1 MLPRLIG
8 LKNVFSR
15 QLPNMP
21 KEYITRLVLN
31 RHHRS
36 VALINKNGS
45 VIGGI
50 TYRVF
55 TAQVQM
61 AAAADLSQMTCV

>member
-1 MLPRLIG
+1 MY
-8 LKNVFSR
+8 SR

-21 KEYITRLVLN
+21 REYIARLVLN

-36 VALINKNGS
+36 VALVGRAGN
-45 VIGGI
+45 VMGGI

-55 TAQVQM
+55 PQQVGG
-61 AAAADLSQMTCV
+61 

>member
-1 MLPRLIG
+1 
-8 LKNVFSR
+8 
-15 QLPNMP
+15 MP
-21 KEYITRLVLN
+21 KEYIARLVLN

-36 VALINKNGS
+36 VALVNKGGS

-55 TAQVQM
+55 PGQVRGPGGGGGSGGRLR
-61 AAAADLSQMTCV
+61 AVGWLR